1 LSGLSQFCVLLLK
14 PNVYPIKKSHSIWFI
29 ISGPSFIHACYD
41 KGENPFETTATEYN
55 KIVFSWLNTS
65 HRMLHVLRSKNI

>member
-1 LSGLSQFCVLLLK
+1 MFTQLKNRIQFGLLFLDPHLFTPVTTRVKILLK
-14 PNVYPIKKSHSIWFI
+14 
-29 ISGPSFIHACYD
+29 
-41 KGENPFETTATEYN
+41 TTATEYN